1 MMGGRILNNR
11 HAVRNFLGEPW
22 ILLSGLLSAVC
33 VSLLL
38 HVVFLRCFEAQEA
51 FCTASFLS
59 LPVLALAACRLSPAW
74 AWSLAGSWCLL
85 TTILK
90 PYGHGP
96 CILGSASQ
104 TIGVSELAFGP
115 VVIAACVY
123 FISRAS
129 SGLKRQIKLNE
140 IVLSASGIEL
150 WEWNKRRGFTGVRGM
165 SAGGYL
171 RDVIVDLED
180 REALVRLQGGDQAA
194 DTWNERIQHQA
205 LSPSTLL
212 SAGRILKR
220 SRDGCARQAIGLLQ
234 DVSASDQAETAQIQ
248 LTAKKAKLQNLQ
260 AKLNPHFLFNSLN
273 VIRALVYMDQKK
285 ADEAIGSL
293 AGLMRNHLSTSGAE
307 LIDLGEELV
316 HIREL
321 LHLARLR
328 FGKRVRSRVRVGR
341 DLLKTPVPPMMLLNL
356 VENAITHGIASLEE
370 GGMIHIT
377 GKALGEQVY
386 LSIKSSGILAL
397 DCKDGVGTREAKQR
411 LELLYGQRSSF
422 SIFQLDEANVLVEI
436 HLPQHH
442 IPNDTLPT

>member
-1 MMGGRILNNR
+1 MGER
-11 HAVRNFLGEPW
+11 AVNKSHSKRNLWEGPWSLLG
-22 ILLSGLLSAVC
+22 GFVFAVSA
-33 VSLLL
+33 SLLL
-38 HVVFLRCFEAQEA
+38 YVVFLRLLENNRLVDFAY
-51 FCTASFLS
+51 FLA
-59 LPVLALAACRLSPAW
+59 LPVLGLAACRLSPAW

-85 TTILK
+85 TTISKL
-90 PYGHGP
+90 YGHGP
-96 CILGSASQ
+96 YALGSASQ
-104 TIGVSELAFGP
+104 TMGVNELAFGP

-150 WEWNKRRGFTGVRGM
+150 WEWDRRRGFTGVRGL

-194 DTWNERIQHQA
+194 DTWNERIQHKG

-220 SRDGCARQAIGLLQ
+220 SKDGCARQAIGLLQ

-273 VIRALVYMDQKK
+273 VIRALVYIDQKK

-293 AGLMRNHLSTSGAE
+293 AGLMRSRLIASDAE
-307 LIDLGEELV
+307 LIDLGEELG

-328 FGKRVRSRVRVGR
+328 FGKRMSSRMRVDR

-356 VENAITHGIASLEE
+356 VENAITHGIANLEE
-370 GGMIHIT
+370 GGTIHIT
-377 GKALGEQVY
+377 GKALGEQVC
-386 LSIKSSGILAL
+386 LSIQSSGTLAQ
-397 DCKDGVGTREAKQR
+397 DYKDGIGTREARQR
-411 LELLYGQRSSF
+411 LELLFGQRASF
-422 SIFQLDEANVLVEI
+422 AISQLDAENVIVEI
-436 HLPQHH
+436 HLPQQH
-442 IPNDTLPT
+442 LPEDALIS

>member
-1 MMGGRILNNR
+1 M
-11 HAVRNFLGEPW
+11 
-22 ILLSGLLSAVC
+22 
-33 VSLLL
+33 
-38 HVVFLRCFEAQEA
+38 
-51 FCTASFLS
+51 
-59 LPVLALAACRLSPAW
+59 
-74 AWSLAGSWCLL
+74 
-85 TTILK
+85 ILK
-90 PYGHGP
+90 LYGHEP
-96 CILGSASQ
+96 YVLGSASQ
-104 TIGVSELAFGP
+104 TIRVTELVFGP
-115 VVIAACVY
+115 VVIGACVY

-129 SGLKRQIKLNE
+129 SALKRQIKLSE

-150 WEWNKRRGFTGVRGM
+150 WEWNRSRGFTGDRGL
-165 SAGGYL
+165 SAGGHL

-194 DTWNERIQHQA
+194 DSWNERIQNEA
-205 LSPSTLL
+205 LSTPTLL

-220 SRDGCARQAIGLLQ
+220 GRDGSARQAIGLLL
-234 DVSASDQAETAQIQ
+234 DVSASDQAEATQIQ
-248 LTAKKAKLQNLQ
+248 LNAKKAKLQNLQ
-260 AKLNPHFLFNSLN
+260 AKLSPHFLFNSLN

-293 AGLMRNHLSTSGAE
+293 AGLMRNHLSTSDAE
-307 LIDLGEELV
+307 LIDLSEELV

-328 FGKRVRSRVRVGR
+328 FGKRVRSRVRVSR

-356 VENAITHGIASLEE
+356 VENAITHGITNLEE

-397 DCKDGVGTREAKQR
+397 DCKDGVGTREAQQR

-436 HLPQHH
+436 HLPQHY
-442 IPNDTLPT
+442 IPNNTLPT

>member
-1 MMGGRILNNR
+1 MGERILNNR
-11 HAVRNFLGEPW
+11 QTLRNLLGRPW
-22 ILLSGLLSAVC
+22 ALLGGLLSAVS

-38 HVVFLRCFEAQEA
+38 YVVFSRLLKNHEPVG
-51 FCTASFLS
+51 TAYFLS
-59 LPVLALAACRLSPAW
+59 LPVLALAASRLSPAW

-85 TTILK
+85 TTISKLYGDG
-90 PYGHGP
+90 PYA
-96 CILGSASQ
+96 LGSASQ
-104 TIGVSELAFGP
+104 TMGVTELAFGP

-150 WEWNKRRGFTGVRGM
+150 WEWDRRRGFTGVRGL

-180 REALVRLQGGDQAA
+180 REALVRLQGGDQVA

-205 LSPSTLL
+205 RSTSTLL

-273 VIRALVYMDQKK
+273 VIRALVYIDQKK

-293 AGLMRNHLSTSGAE
+293 AGLMRGRLSTSDAE
-307 LIDLGEELV
+307 LIDLSEELG

-328 FGKRVRSRVRVGR
+328 FGKRLRSRVRVDR
-341 DLLKTPVPPMMLLNL
+341 DLLKAPVPPMMLLNF
-356 VENAITHGIASLEE
+356 VENAITHGIANLEQ

-436 HLPQHH
+436 HLPQHY
-442 IPNDTLPT
+442 IPNDTPPT